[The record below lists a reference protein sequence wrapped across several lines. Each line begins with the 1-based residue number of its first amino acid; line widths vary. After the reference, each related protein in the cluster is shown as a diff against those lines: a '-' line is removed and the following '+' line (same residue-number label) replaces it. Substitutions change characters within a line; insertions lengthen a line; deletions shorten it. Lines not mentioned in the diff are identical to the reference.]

1 MDRKEVLE
9 TAIQCVCKDRE
20 EQYGK
25 PDDNFCVVSDFWTI
39 YLSAIG
45 SPGVII
51 RSDDVAIMMAL
62 FKLARIATG
71 NSADSFV
78 DLAGYAA
85 LAGEL
90 ASNWIRGQ
98 TDGN

>member
-9 TAIQCVCKDRE
+9 TAMQCVCKDRE

-51 RSDDVAIMMAL
+51 TSDDVAIMMAL
-62 FKLARIATG
+62 FKIARIATG
-71 NSADSFV
+71 NSADSYV

-85 LAGEL
+85 LAGEI

-98 TDGN
+98 MDGN